1 VLFVYGT
8 LLPGHLRWPLIE
20 AFAGSTEPA
29 RVRGRLYDTGRGYP
43 AARFDQAVV
52 GDECHIEGVVVRF
65 LDDRRDEAW
74 AVVEAI
80 EGDLY
85 ERVPVVTTDGLA
97 VESFAWSGAVDGLRL
112 IGPAWTGE

>member
-20 AFAGSTEPA
+20 PYADATAPA
-29 RVRGRLYDTGRGYP
+29 RVRGRLYDTGRGFP
-43 AARFDQAVV
+43 AARFDLATAADPQ
-52 GDECHIEGVVVRF
+52 HIDGVVVTF
-65 LDDRRDEAW
+65 LDERRDEAW

-85 ERVPVVTTDGLA
+85 DRVPIVTTDGLA
-97 VESFAWSGAVDGLRL
+97 VESFAWSGPVDGLRPL
-112 IGPAWTGE
+112 GAAWTGE

>member
-20 AFAGSTEPA
+20 SFVAATEPA
-29 RVRGRLYDTGRGYP
+29 RVRGALYDTGRGYP
-43 AARFDQAVV
+43 AARFDVAP
-52 GDECHIEGVVVRF
+52 GAASESIDGVVVRF
-65 LDDRRDEAW
+65 RRDRCDEAW
-74 AVVEAI
+74 ALVEAI

-85 ERVPVVTTDGLA
+85 ERVSVVTTDGRP
-97 VESFAWSGAVDGLRL
+97 VESFAWSGPFDGLAR